1 MLNSGSQNQYSCRCR
16 KDGFHIQIGRHS
28 GSIIDLPAHEIES
41 IALKAIEEHKRHIEL
56 GSKRVKKNSPETAV
70 SIISI
75 SGLAPLC
82 VKHFKNRGYGYSF
95 KGAFRPTHG
104 ARAIRYGTL
113 LFDAGLTSA
122 VPIALVQKSK
132 WGFIPEE
139 WLVMAAVQDAIELD
153 RYLVGRIRSKWPN
166 DEKHIFIKLFANFL
180 GKLHQCGAFHADLKT
195 CNIVVTSA
203 NLSGRSALQ
212 NGNHANPV
220 SFSLIDY
227 DDVRYYRYGVS
238 LNNRAKNFAQLFLST
253 PSDIN
258 LNDRSKFLRIYLTA
272 CDKSEDYGVKLA
284 KAARKRIE
292 GKSLLYVGPEGD
304 ISENWPEARL
314 GDCYAH
320 GLEKVKDEG
329 D

>member
-1 MLNSGSQNQYSCRCR
+1 MLNSGSQNEYSCRRR

-122 VPIALVQKSK
+122 VPVALVQKSK
-132 WGFIPEE
+132 WGFVPEE

-203 NLSGRSALQ
+203 NLSDRSALQ

>member
-41 IALKAIEEHKRHIEL
+41 IAFKAIEEHRHHIEL

-122 VPIALVQKSK
+122 VPVALVQKSK
-132 WGFIPEE
+132 WGFVPEE

-153 RYLVGRIRSKWPN
+153 RYLVGRVRSKWPN
-166 DEKHIFIKLFANFL
+166 DEKRIFIKLFANFL

-227 DDVRYYRYGVS
+227 DDVRYYSYGVS
-238 LNNRAKNFAQLFLST
+238 LKNRAKNFAQLFLST

-314 GDCYAH
+314 GVCYAH
-320 GLEKVKDEG
+320 GLGKSKDEG

>member
-41 IALKAIEEHKRHIEL
+41 IAFKAIEEHRHHIEL

>member
-41 IALKAIEEHKRHIEL
+41 IAFKAIEEHRHHIEL

-122 VPIALVQKSK
+122 VPVALVQKSK
-132 WGFIPEE
+132 WGFVPEE

-153 RYLVGRIRSKWPN
+153 RYLVGRVRSKWPD
-166 DEKHIFIKLFANFL
+166 DEKHVFMKLFANFL
-180 GKLHQCGAFHADLKT
+180 GKLHQCGAFHTDLKT

-227 DDVRYYRYGVS
+227 DDVRYFRYGVS

>member
-1 MLNSGSQNQYSCRCR
+1 MLNSGSQNEYSCQCR
-16 KDGFHIQIGRHS
+16 KDGFHLQIGRHS
-28 GSIIDLPAHEIES
+28 RSIIDLPAHEIES
-41 IALKAIEEHKRHIEL
+41 IAFKAIEEHRRHIEL
-56 GSKRVKKNSPETAV
+56 GSKRVKKNSAETAV

-75 SGLAPLC
+75 SGIAPLC

-95 KGAFRPTHG
+95 KGAFRLTHG
-104 ARAIRYGTL
+104 ARAIHCGTL

-132 WGFIPEE
+132 WGFVPEE
-139 WLVMAAVQDAIELD
+139 WLVMAAVQNAIELD
-153 RYLVGRIRSKWPN
+153 RYLVGRVRSKWPD
-166 DEKHIFIKLFANFL
+166 DEKHVFMKLFANFL
-180 GKLHQCGAFHADLKT
+180 GKLHQCGAFHTDLKT

-203 NLSGRSALQ
+203 NLYDRSALQ
-212 NGNHANPV
+212 NGNHANPA

-238 LNNRAKNFAQLFLST
+238 LKNRAKNFAQLFLST

-258 LNDRSKFLRIYLTA
+258 LNDRSKFVEIYLDT
-272 CDKSEDYGVKLA
+272 CDKSKYYGAKLV

-304 ISENWPEARL
+304 ISENWPEGRL

-320 GLEKVKDEG
+320 GLGKSKDEG

>member
-1 MLNSGSQNQYSCRCR
+1 MLNSGSQNEYSCRRR

-203 NLSGRSALQ
+203 NLSDRSALQ

-227 DDVRYYRYGVS
+227 DDVRYFRYGVS